1 MAALQHYWGGR
12 HAAHGYQV
20 ELEVMGANGW
30 LRIGEHSE
38 KNLVTI
44 FNHEDIVRP
53 AFQDFIK
60 RFNHTFILELQ
71 DFTNN
76 IIKGQQPS
84 ITVEDG
90 LKVLKITKACQESV
104 NTGKVID
111 IKL

>member
-1 MAALQHYWGGR
+1 MKREWPSWKWTMAALQHYWGGR

-53 AFQDFIK
+53 AFQNFIK

-71 DFTNN
+71 DLT
-76 IIKGQQPS
+76 I
-84 ITVEDG
+84 
-90 LKVLKITKACQESV
+90 L
-104 NTGKVID
+104 
-111 IKL
+111 